1 MLRVMVVDDEA
12 LVRSGLR
19 MILGSAPDV
28 DVVATCDGPQAVEEL
43 GRHRPDVVLLD
54 IRMPEVDGLTVLRT
68 VVTWPDPP
76 VVAMLTTFHSD
87 EFVAEALS
95 AGAAGFLL
103 KDTEPA
109 QLIAAVRALANGG
122 AVLSPAVTRTVIDGY
137 RDRTAP
143 PASVARVEA
152 MSPREREVLGLL
164 GLGLSNA
171 EIGRRLYLSTATV
184 KDYVSAVLAGLGVA
198 NRVQAAVVAQ
208 EAGIVPSEDE
218 VR

>member
-19 MILGSAPDV
+19 MILGSAADI
-28 DVVATCDGPQAVEEL
+28 DVVATCDGAQAVEEL
-43 GRHRPDVVLLD
+43 HRHRPDVVLVD

-143 PASVARVEA
+143 SASVARVEA